1 MPSADSEDDLRDGS
15 VDERSAGPMMA
26 RRILGA
32 RLRALR
38 EQAGLDRA
46 AAGRAIRASEAKIR
60 RLEKGASAFKRRDVE
75 DLLTLYDVT
84 DPADRAVLL
93 DLVDQANAPGWWHE
107 YADLVPP
114 WLETYLGLEQSAS
127 VIRTWEVQFVP
138 GLLQTPD
145 YARVVIAHRLPGIR
159 ADEIERRVAL
169 RMRRQHILTAPD
181 PVKLWAVIDEGALRR
196 RIGGGNV
203 MRAQLTH
210 LLETAELPNVTIQV
224 MPLEGPYHPG
234 ARRPVTLL
242 RSAADIVPDV
252 VYCEHLS
259 AGRFYDRPADTA
271 RFFDLLNW
279 LSVHAPSPKE
289 TPGILRRLLDDLD
302 AASVVAGPAGDRRG
316 PRCLQPD
323 R

>member
-93 DLVDQANAPGWWHE
+93 DLVDQANAPGWWRE

-145 YARVVIAHRLPGIR
+145 YARAVITHGDSILRS
-159 ADEIERRVAL
+159 DEIDRWVAL
-169 RMRRQHILTAPD
+169 RMRRQRILFP
-181 PVKLWAVIDEGALRR
+181 PNEVRLWAIVDEGALLR
-196 RIGGGNV
+196 RIGGPAV
-203 MRAQLTH
+203 MRGQLTH
-210 LLETAELPNVTIQV
+210 LLDMAELPNVTIQV
-224 MPLEGPYHPG
+224 LRLDGPQNPR
-234 ARRPVTLL
+234 ALRPVTML
-242 RSAADIVPDV
+242 RAAADILPDV
-252 VYCEHLS
+252 AYCENLCG
-259 AGRFYDRPADTA
+259 ARFFDNPADTV
-271 RFFDLLNW
+271 RFLDLLNW
-279 LSVHAPSPKE
+279 LSVHAASPRE
-289 TPGILRRLLDDLD
+289 TPGILRAIIARLD
-302 AASVVAGPAGDRRG
+302 AEQPAASQRRG
-316 PRCLQPD
+316 
-323 R
+323 